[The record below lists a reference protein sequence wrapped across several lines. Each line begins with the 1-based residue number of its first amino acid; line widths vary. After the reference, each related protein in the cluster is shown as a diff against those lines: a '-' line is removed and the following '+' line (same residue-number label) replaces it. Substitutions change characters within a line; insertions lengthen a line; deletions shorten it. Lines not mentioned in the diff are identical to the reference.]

1 LGTGTGLPLEE
12 QEAVPVQM
20 PTADGDVA
28 MSYETVVSGKLALAR
43 RYPPEADAS
52 GAHGAAMIAFLI
64 DDKGHVVKL
73 KLLKSSGDAALDVES
88 LALVMRAEPFPP
100 PPPGA
105 EREFSITVD
114 FERGK

>member
-1 LGTGTGLPLEE
+1 LPLNE
-12 QEAVPVQM
+12 QTQQAVPVQM
-20 PTADGDVA
+20 PSADGDTT

-43 RYPPEADAS
+43 RYPPEARARN
-52 GAHGAAMIAFLI
+52 AHGAAMIAFLI
-64 DDKGHVVKL
+64 DAKGHVVKL

-105 EREFSITVD
+105 EREFAITVD
-114 FERGK
+114 FDPKH

>member
-1 LGTGTGLPLEE
+1 MSLNEQA

-20 PTADGDVA
+20 PSADGDVA
-28 MSYETVVSGKLALAR
+28 ISYETVVSSKLALAR
-43 RYPPEADAS
+43 RHPPEVRARA
-52 GAHGAAMIAFLI
+52 AHGAAMIAFLI

-88 LALVMRAEPFPP
+88 LALVMRAAPFPP

-105 EREFSITVD
+105 EKEFAITVD
-114 FERGK
+114 FGPKK